1 MQLLANAAVNQGAP
15 TAIQDADLA
24 DFRLDKLRVELEKM
38 SPGPERDYLAGLLAN
53 RRGQVGD
60 SIALLNRALPA
71 LRKSRDVQTS
81 TALKTL
87 ADDYTKLFDYD
98 AAAKAYDE
106 LFALFP
112 EQNRGGTKD
121 DSGVLHLLVGV
132 KPMTIT
138 WHGSTRLKTS
148 QNAMGSRVA
157 ELEVNGVIE
166 QWLLDT
172 GANHSLVS
180 KSFAQRIGLKVLPG
194 FAEQGSGLTG
204 LKSSLQAA
212 VLPSMQVGGA
222 TLHNVVV
229 LIVDDANLKISF
241 GNQSYQ
247 INAILGYPA
256 FQAMRVI
263 TFTQSGEFEA
273 GKSAYRSGNGIRM
286 YMRRLV
292 PVVNLGVNGVNLPFT
307 LDTGGSGT
315 ELSVRYYERFK
326 NNNLS
331 WKEDQE
337 ESGGTGGTIRR
348 KIYTQPLLRFKI
360 GATAALLKNVSIT
373 PQKTNAG
380 LDELY
385 GNLGQDLFRKFQS
398 ITFDFDKM
406 TFTVGPPILPTQ

>member
-1 MQLLANAAVNQGAP
+1 MRLLAAPITQGAP
-15 TAIQDADLA
+15 TTIQEADLA
-24 DFRLDKLRVELEKM
+24 DFRLDQVQVELQKM
-38 SPGPERDYLAGLLAN
+38 SPGSERDYFAGLLAN
-53 RRGQVGD
+53 RRGQIGD

-71 LRKSRDVQTS
+71 LRKSQDVRTS
-81 TALKTL
+81 TALKTI
-87 ADDYTKLFDYD
+87 ADDYTKLFNYD

-121 DSGVLHLLVGV
+121 DSGVLHLLTGV
-132 KPMTIT
+132 KPMTIA

-148 QNAMGSRVA
+148 WNAIGSRVA
-157 ELEVNGVIE
+157 ELEVNGVKE

-172 GANHSLVS
+172 GANYSLVS
-180 KSFAQRIGLKVLPG
+180 KSFAQRLGLKALSG
-194 FAEQGSGLTG
+194 FAEQGSGVTG

-222 TLHNVVV
+222 TLRNVVV

-241 GNQSYQ
+241 GDQSYQ

-273 GKSAYRSGNGIRM
+273 GKFAFRRGNGIPM

-292 PVVNLGVNGVNLPFT
+292 PVVNLGVNGANLPFT

-315 ELSVRYYERFK
+315 YLSVRYYERFK
-326 NNNLS
+326 NSDLS

-337 ESGGTGGTIRR
+337 ESGGMGGTIKR
-348 KIYTQPLLRFKI
+348 KIYTQPLFRFKI
-360 GATAALLKNVSIT
+360 GDTTALLKDVSIT
-373 PQKTNAG
+373 SQKTNAG

-385 GNLGQDLFRKFQS
+385 GNLGQDLFRKFES

-406 TFTVGPPILPTQ
+406 TFTVGPPILPIQ